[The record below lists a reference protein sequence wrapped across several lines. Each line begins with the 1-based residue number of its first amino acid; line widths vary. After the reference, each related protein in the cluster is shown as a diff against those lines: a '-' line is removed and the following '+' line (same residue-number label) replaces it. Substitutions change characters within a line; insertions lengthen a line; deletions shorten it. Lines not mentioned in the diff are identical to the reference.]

1 MDVYLIPV
9 GADAYEPYCEID
21 DDLAQTTTGEARQG
35 IVRRLVDRFR
45 AMLAAV
51 EAERRGPAPPPPPTL
66 TGRLKRRALHWIAER
81 VAEQR
86 LLWHLRLQEEATLM
100 HPDDITGEAA
110 LDIVRASLKRD
121 GDRHRWWLLVDGL
134 LLIASG
140 ALVLV
145 PGPNV
150 LAYFFA
156 FRLVGH
162 FLSWR
167 GARNGLDRVRWTTVP
182 NAALVELRAALA
194 EDRVAQRTRVADV
207 ARRLHLTD
215 LPRFFERMTLERA

>member
-1 MDVYLIPV
+1 MEVYLIPV
-9 GADAYEPYCEID
+9 GADAYEPYCEVED
-21 DDLAQTTTGEARQG
+21 DFAQTTAGEARQG
-35 IVRRLVDRFR
+35 IVRRLIDRFR
-45 AMLAAV
+45 AMLAAA
-51 EAERRGPAPPPPPTL
+51 EAERRGPAPPPSPTL
-66 TGRLKRRALHWIAER
+66 AGRLKRRALHWIAER

-86 LLWHLRLQEEATLM
+86 LLWHLRLQDEATLV
-100 HPDDITGEAA
+100 HPHDITGKAA
-110 LDIVRASLKRD
+110 LDIVRAALRRD
-121 GDRHRWWLLVDGL
+121 GDRHRWWLLVNGL

-167 GARNGLDRVRWTTVP
+167 GARNGLDRVRWAMVP
-182 NAALVELRAALA
+182 SADLVELRAALEEGRA
-194 EDRVAQRTRVADV
+194 ARRTRVADV
-207 ARRLHLTD
+207 ARRLQLTD

>member
-1 MDVYLIPV
+1 MEVYLIPV
-9 GADAYEPYCEID
+9 AADGYEPYCEVE
-21 DDLAQTTTGEARQG
+21 DDLAETTRGEARQG

-45 AMLAAV
+45 ATLAAV
-51 EAERRGPAPPPPPTL
+51 EAERRGPAPPPPPTMA
-66 TGRLKRRALHWIAER
+66 GRLKRRALHWIAER

-110 LDIVRASLKRD
+110 LEILRASLKRD

-134 LLIASG
+134 LLMASG

-182 NAALVELRAALA
+182 SAPLVELRAALE
-194 EDRVAQRTRVADV
+194 EDRAAQRTHVAEV